1 MEIIQFVTDALGDS
15 SYLVVAGEHAAAI
28 DPQRD
33 ILQLLNAARQRGA
46 TIEYV
51 FETHVHNDYVS
62 GGRELAELGA
72 QVVAPAGCGLE
83 FPHIELADGQELA
96 LGATVL
102 RAFAAPGHTFE
113 HNAYIALD
121 ESRET
126 RGVFTG
132 GSLLMAAAGRSD
144 LLGPDHTE
152 QLTRLQWESA
162 QRLRQAIPSEAEI
175 YPTHGAGSFCSSA
188 GADAGRHGPLSLEI
202 HRNPLFTPPG
212 FEAFRATHLASLA
225 PIPGYYRFM
234 APINRHGPTI
244 YGEPPVP
251 VRITPAEAVSLIKD
265 GALLIDVRPRADF
278 AAGHVPGSVDIED
291 GGSLLAYIGW
301 LVPFNSPVALVTS
314 DEEQANSV
322 TTDLW
327 RIGYEDVRGYLPW
340 ADWVA
345 SGRLSGQ
352 LEIVDADEAKA
363 ILERGDMPVVDV
375 RFESEQRE
383 NPLPRALGR
392 PVDQLPNWL
401 PALEDRPLL
410 VVCAGGQ
417 RAAMAA
423 SFLQREGRRV
433 TALIDGGAEDLS

>member
-1 MEIIQFVTDALGDS
+1 MEIIQFITDALGDA
-15 SYLVVAGEHAAAI
+15 SYLVIAGKQAAAI

-33 ILQLLNAARQRGA
+33 VRPLLQAAEERGA
-46 TIEYV
+46 TIAYV

-72 QVVAPAGCGLE
+72 KVVAPSGCGLE
-83 FPHIELADGQELA
+83 FPHVELADGEEIA
-96 LGATVL
+96 IGPAVL

-121 ESRET
+121 EARET

-144 LLGPDHTE
+144 LLGPQHTE

-162 QRLRQAIPSEAEI
+162 QRLRQVIPSEAEI

-188 GADAGRHGPLSLEI
+188 GADAGRHGPLSIEI
-202 HRNPLFTPPG
+202 QRNPLYVPPG
-212 FEAFRATHLASLA
+212 FESFRSAHLASLA

-234 APINRHGPTI
+234 APINRHGPPV
-244 YGEPPVP
+244 YGEPPLP
-251 VRITPAEAVSLIKD
+251 VRITPAEAVSLLKD
-265 GALLIDVRPRADF
+265 GALLIDTRPRAEF

-301 LVPFNSPVALVTS
+301 LVPFNSPVALVTA
-314 DEEQANSV
+314 DETQAKSV
-322 TTDLW
+322 TTDLF

-340 ADWVA
+340 GDWVA

-352 LEIVDADEAKA
+352 LQVVDAAAAKA
-363 ILERGDMPVVDV
+363 MLEGEDVPVVDV

-383 NPLPRALGR
+383 RPLSRALAR
-392 PVDQLPNWL
+392 PVDQLHTWL
-401 PALEDRPLL
+401 PALEDRPVL

-423 SFLQREGRRV
+423 SFMQREGKRV
-433 TALIDGGAEDLS
+433 TALIDGGAEDLG